1 MSRRSQGIPDETPD
15 GINEMREKTMGR
27 VGWAVYW
34 ERENEGDWLLGPRAA
49 CNEFGAAPLI
59 WRGLVSTKPFLG
71 SFID

>member
-1 MSRRSQGIPDETPD
+1 
-15 GINEMREKTMGR
+15 MREKTMGR